1 MDFGQKLNKL
11 LILYCS
17 RVQTCKCF
25 KIDYADMQIRI
36 LGRAPSGVVLLTL
49 ECIDWHLPYLRLKV
63 SYMVKE
69 GDQVDCKL
77 SLQQPM
83 DAKPENIP
91 LDIKY
96 EDKHL
101 LVINKPAHMVRV

>member
-1 MDFGQKLNKL
+1 
-11 LILYCS
+11 
-17 RVQTCKCF
+17 
-25 KIDYADMQIRI
+25 
-36 LGRAPSGVVLLTL
+36 
-49 ECIDWHLPYLRLKV
+49 
-63 SYMVKE
+63 MVKE